1 MNRNIHRNYRKLNI
15 ISANDAGRFNEEI
28 VPVTITVKKQDII
41 VNTDEHPRPQTSL
54 QNLAKLPSIFKKD
67 GLVTAGSS
75 SVR

>member
-1 MNRNIHRNYRKLNI
+1 MNI

-41 VNTDEHPRPQTSL
+41 VNTDEHPRPQTTL
-54 QNLAKLPSIFKKD
+54 QHLAKLPSIFKKD

-75 SVR
+75 SVC

>member
-1 MNRNIHRNYRKLNI
+1 MNI

-41 VNTDEHPRPQTSL
+41 VNTDEHPRPQTTL
-54 QNLAKLPSIFKKD
+54 QHLTKLPTIFKKD

-75 SVR
+75 SVC